1 MEKEKRMELGLKGKV
16 ALITGTGSQ
25 KGMGK
30 AIALTLAQEG
40 CDIIAVDI
48 DLEGAQKTASEIKSL
63 GRKSIAIRTDITKS
77 TEVND
82 MAKAAL
88 AEFGKIDI
96 LVNNAG
102 AIAAAKLFVDLSE
115 AEWSRDINLNLG
127 GMLNCTKAVLPQM
140 LSRKSGK
147 IINISS
153 IGARKPHTHCAVY
166 DAAKTGIVGFTR
178 SLALEVA
185 PSGLNVNAIA
195 PGLTLT
201 AFGGGAPPPDELAKA
216 IAGIPMRRTTFSQDI
231 ANMVAFLASDV
242 SSDIAGQ
249 TFSVDGGESLT

>member
-1 MEKEKRMELGLKGKV
+1 MELGLKGKV
-16 ALITGTGSQ
+16 ALITGAGSQ

-48 DLEGAQKTASEIKSL
+48 DPEGAQKTASEIKAS
-63 GRKSIAIRTDITKS
+63 GYKAIAIKTDITKS
-77 TEVND
+77 SEVNN

-102 AIAAAKLFVDLSE
+102 AITAPKLFVDLSE
-115 AEWSRDINLNLG
+115 AEWSRDLNINFV
-127 GMLNCTKAVLPQM
+127 GMLNCTKAILPQM

-153 IGARKPHTHCAVY
+153 IGAKKTYTNCSVY
-166 DAAKTGIVGFTR
+166 SSAKTAIVGFTR

-185 PSGLNVNAIA
+185 PSGLNVNAVA

-201 AFGGGAPPPDELAKA
+201 AFGGGAPPPDELKKA
-216 IAGIPMRRTTFSQDI
+216 IAGIPVRRTTLSQDI

-249 TFSVDGGESLT
+249 TFSVDGGESLI